1 MEKIEE
7 MTIAEFVATEE
18 FRANIKQVMD
28 ELGASRLKLANEARK
43 RDLKLR
49 RHPFDRLL
57 EEEDLSP
64 EKMGEMF
71 LGVLDKTIKK
81 PAIIRDLI
89 GNIGWEAYRRTMEAE
104 EKKNPKLKKKF
115 RKFVK

>member
-1 MEKIEE
+1 MENIDK
-7 MTIAEFVATEE
+7 MTIAEFVATDE

-57 EEEDLSP
+57 EEDDISP
-64 EKMGEMF
+64 EKMSELF
-71 LGVLDKTIKK
+71 LGALDKNLKK
-81 PAIIRDLI
+81 PVVIRELI
-89 GNIGWEAYRRTMEAE
+89 ENIGWEAYKRTMKAE
-104 EKKNPKLKKKF
+104 EKKNPDLKKKF